1 MMGLLIRV
9 RAHDDRRAVAALEA
23 ALMAP
28 VLVWL
33 LIFTVDFG
41 LYLYAKMRLSN
52 AVSAG
57 AAYALANGQLVS
69 ANSAGCSSATPP
81 CLTVSGFRSNVSTIV
96 QNATSLGITTPTV
109 YYNTSA
115 ASGMDTNTIY
125 ANCYCPDVALTAA
138 SQTAVACGTAC
149 TDTTQPGSYVV
160 IQASSSFTPM
170 FAGDLWLPT
179 GALSATAWV
188 RIQ

>member
-1 MMGLLIRV
+1 
-9 RAHDDRRAVAALEA
+9 
-23 ALMAP
+23 MAP
-28 VLVWL
+28 ILVAL
-33 LIFTVDFG
+33 VVFTVDFS

-69 ANSAGCSSATPP
+69 ANSAGCSTATPP

-96 QNATSLGITTPTV
+96 QNATSLAITAPTV

-115 ASGMDTNTIY
+115 ASGTDTSAIY
-125 ANCYCPDVALTAA
+125 ANCYCPDAALTAA
-138 SQTAVACGTAC
+138 GQTAVSCGTAC
-149 TDTTQPGSYVV
+149 ANTTQPGSFVV

-170 FAGDLWLPT
+170 FAGDLWLPS